1 MSRTKELSYFDVLI
15 TAITYSYQAAVALD
29 DLLNNYI
36 DVAAKADAIH
46 DLEHAGDDEC
56 HRLTD
61 ALNIAFITPIDRED
75 LHNMIKSIDTITDH
89 IEDVSNR
96 FDMFSIETVQPEA
109 IQMARLIVRATGI
122 LKDALTEFKT
132 FKKSRRLHELIKD
145 VNTVEGE
152 GDRLYRKIIKRLF
165 IDQESTVDIIK
176 WKDIYDDMENVL
188 DSCEDVANIIEGVL
202 MKNG

>member
-1 MSRTKELSYFDVLI
+1 
-15 TAITYSYQAAVALD
+15 
-29 DLLNNYI
+29 
-36 DVAAKADAIH
+36 
-46 DLEHAGDDEC
+46 
-56 HRLTD
+56 
-61 ALNIAFITPIDRED
+61 
-75 LHNMIKSIDTITDH
+75 MINSIDTITDH

-145 VNTVEGE
+145 VNTVDGE

>member
-1 MSRTKELSYFDVLI
+1 MARKKEMDYFDVLI
-15 TAITYSYQAAVALD
+15 TAVSYSHQAAVALD
-29 DLLNNYI
+29 DLLNNYV
-36 DVAAKADAIH
+36 DVSAKAEAIH
-46 DLEHAGDDEC
+46 DLEHMADDEC

-61 ALNIAFITPIDRED
+61 ALHVAFITPIDRED
-75 LHNMIKSIDTITDH
+75 LYGMIKSIDDITDH

-96 FDMFSIETVQPEA
+96 FDMFSIAVVRPEA
-109 IQMARLIVRATGI
+109 KQMSRLIVRATDV
-122 LKDALTEFKT
+122 LRQALVEFKT
-132 FKKSRRLHELIKD
+132 FKKSKRVNELIRD

-152 GDRLYRKIIKRLF
+152 GDRLYRNIVKRLF
-165 IDQESTVDIIK
+165 TENERTVDIIK

>member
-1 MSRTKELSYFDVLI
+1 MARKKEMDYFDVLI
-15 TAITYSYQAAVALD
+15 TAVTYSNKAAVALD
-29 DLLNNYI
+29 DLLNNYV
-36 DVAAKADAIH
+36 DVAVKANAIH
-46 DLEHAGDDEC
+46 DLEHAADDEC

-61 ALNIAFITPIDRED
+61 ALHVAFITPIDRED
-75 LHNMIKSIDTITDH
+75 LYGMIKSIDDITDH

-96 FDMFSIETVQPEA
+96 FDMFSIETVRPEA
-109 IQMARLIVRATGI
+109 IQMGKLIVRATGV
-122 LKDALTEFKT
+122 LKEALVEFKT
-132 FKKSRRLHELIKD
+132 FKKSKRVHDLINY

-165 IDQESTVDIIK
+165 TENESTVDIIK